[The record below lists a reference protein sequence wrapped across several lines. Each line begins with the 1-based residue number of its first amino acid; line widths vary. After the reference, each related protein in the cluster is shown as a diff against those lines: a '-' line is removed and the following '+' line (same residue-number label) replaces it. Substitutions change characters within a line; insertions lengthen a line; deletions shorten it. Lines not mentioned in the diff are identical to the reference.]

1 MMDRE
6 IDRIRDE
13 AKFVGSLME
22 FLGELERTGDSNLRS
37 KCYPDETTVAVW
49 RFFHRAFGAIFIRN
63 DHDTADGTEMKIPEH
78 VTARERCDEK
88 FFRIVSSGVSSE
100 FWIG

>member
-6 IDRIRDE
+6 IDRIGDE

-22 FLGELERTGDSNLRS
+22 FLGALDGAGDSNLRS
-37 KCYPDETTVAVW
+37 KCYLDETTVAVG
-49 RFFHRAFGAIFIRN
+49 RFFHRALGPIFVRN
-63 DHDTADGTEMKIPEH
+63 DHDTADGAEMKIPEH

-88 FFRIVSSGVSSE
+88 FFRIVSSRVSSE